1 MKTDEKLL
9 LAFIGVAIVGGVI
22 YFATKAPA
30 AATPVL
36 PRSTRVTAVG
46 PAEQHVG
53 ITAGLPTIN
62 VSARLGDTV
71 ILELPPGGA
80 WQAGGTAVMP
90 AQIGTS
96 TPISWVYA
104 GPGTVVLVWSSPT
117 TGTVTTNVVIQTM

>member
-9 LAFIGVAIVGGVI
+9 LAFVGVAIVGGVI
-22 YFATKAPA
+22 YFATKSPA
-30 AATPVL
+30 ATAAAGHSSAGFT
-36 PRSTRVTAVG
+36 TRTTK
-46 PAEQHVG
+46 HVA
-53 ITAGLPTIN
+53 ITAALPTVN
-62 VSARLGDTV
+62 VYARLGDTV
-71 ILELPPGGA
+71 SLELPPGGA

-117 TGTVTTNVVIQTM
+117 TGTVTTNVIVQTM